1 MMIRMDLNADV
12 GERPDAL
19 ADGREEALL
28 RQLTSANIA
37 CGGHAGD
44 AASMDALVRLA
55 ARHGIAAGAHPGYPD
70 RANFGRSVM
79 DIPPDRLR
87 ASIREQVAALAEA
100 ARRHGIRLAHVKPHG
115 ALYNAAAADPDLAGL
130 IAAAVADAAPGATLV
145 GLAGS
150 LMLDAW
156 RAAGFAVAAEAFAD
170 RRYEPDGTLR
180 PRRFPDAL
188 ITDPEEAAAQALA
201 IARDGRVTAWDGL
214 GVPVRADTLC
224 VHSDTPGAAET
235 VAAIRRSFQAHG
247 ILLSP
252 LGAPPFAPQ
261 DR

>member
-1 MMIRMDLNADV
+1 MVRMDLNADV

-70 RANFGRSVM
+70 RANFGRAVM
-79 DIPPDRLR
+79 EIPPDRLR

-100 ARRHGIRLAHVKPHG
+100 AGRHGVRLAHVKPHG
-115 ALYNAAAADPDLAGL
+115 ALYNAAVNDPALAGL
-130 IAAAVADAAPGATLV
+130 IAAAVAAAAPGAILV

-150 LMLDAW
+150 AMLDAW
-156 RAAGFAVAAEAFAD
+156 RVAGFAVAAEAFAD

-180 PRRFPDAL
+180 PRQFSDAL
-188 ITDPEEAAAQALA
+188 ITDPDEASAQALS
-201 IARDGRVTAWDGL
+201 IARDGRVTAWDGTA
-214 GVPVRADTLC
+214 VPVRADTLC
-224 VHSDTPGAAET
+224 VHSDTPGAAEAI
-235 VAAIRRSFQAHG
+235 AAIRRSFRTHG
-247 ILLSP
+247 ILLAPLSAPADSP
-252 LGAPPFAPQ
+252 P
-261 DR
+261 DS

>member
-1 MMIRMDLNADV
+1 MDLNADV

-55 ARHGIAAGAHPGYPD
+55 ARHGIAVGAHPGYPD
-70 RANFGRSVM
+70 RAQFGRAVM
-79 DIPPDRLR
+79 EIPPGRLR

-100 ARRHGIRLAHVKPHG
+100 ARRHGARLAHVKPHG
-115 ALYNAAAADPDLAGL
+115 ALYNAAASDPALASL
-130 IAAAVADAAPGATLV
+130 VAAAVADVIPGATLV

-150 LMLDAW
+150 AMLDAW

-188 ITDPEEAAAQALA
+188 ITDPDEAAAQALA
-201 IARDGRVTAWDGL
+201 IARDGRVTAWDGRA
-214 GVPVRADTLC
+214 VNVRADTLC

-235 VAAIRRSFQAHG
+235 VAAIRRVFRDYG
-247 ILLSP
+247 ILLAP
-252 LGAPPFAPQ
+252 LAAPPAPFP

>member
-1 MMIRMDLNADV
+1 MRRIDLNADV

-44 AASMDALVRLA
+44 AASMDALIRLS
-55 ARHGIAAGAHPGYPD
+55 ARHGIAVGAHPGYPD
-70 RANFGRSVM
+70 RAQFGRTVM
-79 DIPPDRLR
+79 EIPPDRLQ

-100 ARRHGIRLAHVKPHG
+100 ARRHGARLAHVKPHG
-115 ALYNAAAADPDLAGL
+115 ALYNAAAGDPALAGL
-130 IAAAVADAAPGATLV
+130 IAAAVADVIPGATLV

-150 LMLDAW
+150 AMLVAW
-156 RAAGFAVAAEAFAD
+156 RTAGFAVAAEAFAD

-188 ITDPEEAAAQALA
+188 ITDPDEAAAQALA
-201 IARDGRVTAWDGL
+201 IARDGRVTAWDGRA
-214 GVPVRADTLC
+214 VSVRADTLC

-235 VAAIRRSFQAHG
+235 VAAIRRVFRDHG
-247 ILLSP
+247 ILLAP
-252 LGAPPFAPQ
+252 LAAPPGAFPA
-261 DR
+261 R

>member
-1 MMIRMDLNADV
+1 MMRMDLNADV

-55 ARHGIAAGAHPGYPD
+55 ARHGVAVGAHPGYPD
-70 RANFGRSVM
+70 RAHFGRTVM
-79 DIPPDRLR
+79 EIPPDRLR

-100 ARRHGIRLAHVKPHG
+100 ARRHGVRLAHVKPHG
-115 ALYNAAAADPDLAGL
+115 ALYNAAAGDPALARL
-130 IAAAVADAAPGATLV
+130 IAEAAAGAAPGATLV

-150 LMLDAW
+150 AMLDAW
-156 RAAGFAVAAEAFAD
+156 RAAGFPVAAEAFAD
-170 RRYEPDGTLR
+170 RCYEPDGTLR

-188 ITDPEEAAAQALA
+188 LADPAEAAAQALS
-201 IARDGRVTAWDGL
+201 IARDGRVTAWDGR
-214 GVPVRADTLC
+214 VTPVRADTLC

-235 VAAIRRSFQAHG
+235 VAAIRRSFRAHG
-247 ILLSP
+247 IRLAP
-252 LGAPPFAPQ
+252 LDAPPGEPPHP
-261 DR
+261 

>member
-1 MMIRMDLNADV
+1 MVRMDLNADV

-55 ARHGIAAGAHPGYPD
+55 ARHGVAVGAHPGYPD
-70 RANFGRSVM
+70 RVHFGRTVM
-79 DIPPDRLR
+79 DIPTDRLR
-87 ASIREQVAALAEA
+87 GSIREQVAALAKA
-100 ARRHGIRLAHVKPHG
+100 ARRHGVRLAHVKPHG
-115 ALYNAAAADPDLAGL
+115 ALYNAAAADPALAGL
-130 IAAAVADAAPGATLV
+130 IAAAVADAAPGITLV

-150 LMLDAW
+150 SMLDAW
-156 RAAGFAVAAEAFAD
+156 RSAGFPVAAEAFAD

-188 ITDPEEAAAQALA
+188 LTDAAEAAAQALS
-201 IARDGRVTAWDGL
+201 IARDGRATAWDGRV
-214 GVPVRADTLC
+214 VPVRADTLC

-235 VAAIRRSFQAHG
+235 VAAIRRAFRAHG
-247 ILLSP
+247 IRLAP
-252 LGAPPFAPQ
+252 LDAPPAGTAG
-261 DR
+261 R